1 MCIGGQDIPV
11 TLRVDGGIQDGQ
23 WQSASDVR
31 DTPTPQEEVQ
41 VTESTETEVMEPSS
55 PLYKP
60 VIERIDKLSER
71 LPEKVAGETV
81 EEMQPMVQHGFQ
93 MADRNQ
99 MNTMQMLDRI
109 MRNTRPRRPFSP
121 RGDGPLGKGGGRGDP
136 RIQRPRYQTL
146 HDIKK
151 GNYGKE
157 EEALLANQQV
167 AGLAGLFGRPT
178 QLPNFPKQQMATPM
192 QPEVVEEQQQMEILG
207 QPKQFA
213 GGGIV
218 NALMATPIGQ
228 KELRKYAE
236 GGEIKFGDYIFDYG
250 PTGDDPLDI
259 LRGITYDDGRK
270 ARFFSSEAHM
280 KDPSQS
286 VVKWGKPD
294 IVKEI
299 TEDLTPVRRKPQKEE
314 PHEGDSQVPGGAAA
328 PPSNNVDYNM
338 SRFTEE
344 MTNPVNAARV
354 LGGLASLVPIP
365 GMGLI
370 GAGIGAY
377 EGSHAVDKAILE
389 SQGWNP
395 DVSGWEQFWNA
406 ITGGFFGRS
415 GAEQLQEEVD
425 AFSGIDNVFGLGD
438 AEDPTKAFTQK
449 DLDRMT
455 REAEKSRKAAEAAR
469 NTYGRDVDAYA
480 PDLTTQ
486 SGLDVAEIAAIQEQA
501 AIESRDVDMNYG
513 DSAGPGGGS
522 EGMGGGY
529 DESDAGEMGEDD

>member
-11 TLRVDGGIQDGQ
+11 TLRVDGGIEDGQ

-41 VTESTETEVMEPSS
+41 VTEATETEVMEPSS

-136 RIQRPRYQTL
+136 RVPRPRYQTL
-146 HDIKK
+146 GDTPQ
-151 GNYGKE
+151 
-157 EEALLANQQV
+157 A
-167 AGLAGLFGRPT
+167 AGLAGYFGDFGNFSPGRLAKGTNPEKVMTTPT
-178 QLPNFPKQQMATPM
+178 QLPKFPQQQGATPM
-192 QPEVVEEQQQMEILG
+192 QPEVIEEQQQMEILG

-228 KELRKYAE
+228 RELRKYAE
-236 GGEIKFGDYIFDYG
+236 GGEIKFGDYVFDYG

-270 ARFFSSEAHM
+270 ARFFSSDARM
-280 KDPSQS
+280 KDPSQP
-286 VVKWGKPD
+286 VVNWGRPD

-299 TEDLTPVRRKPQKEE
+299 TEDLTPVRRKPKKEE
-314 PHEGDSQVPGGAAA
+314 PLDGDSQVPGGASG

-344 MTNPVNAARV
+344 MTNPVNAAKV

-377 EGSHAVDKAILE
+377 SGSHAVDQAIQE

-395 DVSGWEQFWNA
+395 DVSGWDQFLNA
-406 ITGGFFGRS
+406 ITFGNFGKS
-415 GAEQLQEEVD
+415 GAQQLQEEVE

-455 REAEKSRKAAEAAR
+455 REAEKSREAA
-469 NTYGRDVDAYA
+469 GAV
-480 PDLTTQ
+480 Q
-486 SGLDVAEIAAIQEQA
+486 SGLDLAEIAAAQEQA
-501 AIESRDVDMNYG
+501 AIESRDVDINYG

-522 EGMGGGY
+522 EGMGGGH
-529 DESDAGEMGEDD
+529 DESDPGEMGEDD

>member
-11 TLRVDGGIQDGQ
+11 TLRVDGGIEDGQ

-109 MRNTRPRRPFSP
+109 MRNTRPRKRFPP

-146 HDIKK
+146 GATPRI
-151 GNYGKE
+151 
-157 EEALLANQQV
+157 
-167 AGLAGLFGRPT
+167 AGLAGLLGSPQQPKYNEHT
-178 QLPNFPKQQMATPM
+178 GGDPNISTPIQFPKQQMATPM
-192 QPEVVEEQQQMEILG
+192 QPEVIEEQQQMEILG

-236 GGEIKFGDYIFDYG
+236 GGEIKFGDYVFDYG

-259 LRGITYDDGRK
+259 LRGMTYDDGRK

-280 KDPSQS
+280 KDPSQP

-299 TEDLTPVRRKPQKEE
+299 TEDLTPVRRKKKEVDE
-314 PHEGDSQVPGGAAA
+314 WWNDGDSQTETPA

-344 MTNPVNAARV
+344 ITNPVNAARV

-377 EGSHAVDKAILE
+377 EGSHAVDRAILE

-406 ITGGFFGRS
+406 ITGGMVGRS

-425 AFSGIDNVFGLGD
+425 AFSGIDGLFD
-438 AEDPTKAFTQK
+438 AEEDIDITEQEKTEIEAGTGRWGGPSKALQDAINKTKAEEDAVAAGGDSGYDAGSDFSEDT
-449 DLDRMT
+449 T
-455 REAEKSRKAAEAAR
+455 AAE
-469 NTYGRDVDAYA
+469 
-480 PDLTTQ
+480 
-486 SGLDVAEIAAIQEQA
+486 QE
-501 AIESRDVDMNYG
+501 
-513 DSAGPGGGS
+513 S
-522 EGMGGGY
+522 EMS
-529 DESDAGEMGEDD
+529 E

>member
-192 QPEVVEEQQQMEILG
+192 QPEVIEEQQQMEILG

-259 LRGITYDDGRK
+259 LRGMTYDDGRK

-280 KDPSQS
+280 KDPSQP

-294 IVKEI
+294 VVKEI
-299 TEDLTPVRRKPQKEE
+299 TEDLKPVRRKPKKEE
-314 PHEGDSQVPGGAAA
+314 PHEGDSQVPDGAPAQDRTAA
-328 PPSNNVDYNM
+328 NNWGYLGNTGRGFLTAAGLATGLPLGLLGALNDYQAMNMGRTGWSTQFSPNFWDTLTMGLFDSSGMYDKTVENMENRNIAGREGLLGDPNSPLGQAKLMDYTHKYGTEEPITEQEEEDYQNLVTQVEALDPKDWNVDEAG
-338 SRFTEE
+338 EE
-344 MTNPVNAARV
+344 GEGDMDM
-354 LGGLASLVPIP
+354 
-365 GMGLI
+365 GMDNS
-370 GAGIGAY
+370 AQDSTPSADD
-377 EGSHAVDKAILE
+377 EE
-389 SQGWNP
+389 S
-395 DVSGWEQFWNA
+395 
-406 ITGGFFGRS
+406 
-415 GAEQLQEEVD
+415 
-425 AFSGIDNVFGLGD
+425 
-438 AEDPTKAFTQK
+438 
-449 DLDRMT
+449 
-455 REAEKSRKAAEAAR
+455 
-469 NTYGRDVDAYA
+469 
-480 PDLTTQ
+480 
-486 SGLDVAEIAAIQEQA
+486 
-501 AIESRDVDMNYG
+501 
-513 DSAGPGGGS
+513 GS
-522 EGMGGGY
+522 E
-529 DESDAGEMGEDD
+529 SSV

>member
-1 MCIGGQDIPV
+1 MCAGGQDIPV
-11 TLRVDGGIQDGQ
+11 TLRVDGGIEDGQ
-23 WQSASDVR
+23 WKSANDVLN
-31 DTPTPQEEVQ
+31 TPAPQEDVQ
-41 VTESTETEVMEPSS
+41 VTEATETEVMEPSA

-71 LPEKVAGETV
+71 LPEKVAEETF
-81 EEMQPMVQHGFQ
+81 EEVSPMMQHGFQ

-109 MRNTRPRRPFSP
+109 MRNTRPRRPFNP
-121 RGDGPLGKGGGRGDP
+121 RGDGPLGKGGGHRGGHNP
-136 RIQRPRYQTL
+136 YTQVHPTL
-146 HDIKK
+146 HHKIRS
-151 GNYGKE
+151 GG
-157 EEALLANQQV
+157 AQLLGANQQI
-167 AGLAGLFGRPT
+167 AGLAGLLGKQETPYNHGGAQRNPS
-178 QLPNFPKQQMATPM
+178 LENIAKFPKQQMATPM
-192 QPEVVEEQQQMEILG
+192 QPEVIEEQQQMEILG

-314 PHEGDSQVPGGAAA
+314 PHEGDSQVPGGAAG

-406 ITGGFFGRS
+406 ITGGMVGRS

-425 AFSGIDNVFGLGD
+425 AFSGIDGLFD
-438 AEDPTKAFTQK
+438 AEEDIDITEQ
-449 DLDRMT
+449 
-455 REAEKSRKAAEAAR
+455 EKAAIKDGTGKWGDPSKALE
-469 NTYGRDVDAYA
+469 DAI
-480 PDLTTQ
+480 TQ
-486 SGLDVAEIAAIQEQA
+486 SKIDQATVQDLEDVTSI
-501 AIESRDVDMNYG
+501 SDDDDV
-513 DSAGPGGGS
+513 
-522 EGMGGGY
+522 GGGY
-529 DESDAGEMGEDD
+529 DEHEGHGDYSI